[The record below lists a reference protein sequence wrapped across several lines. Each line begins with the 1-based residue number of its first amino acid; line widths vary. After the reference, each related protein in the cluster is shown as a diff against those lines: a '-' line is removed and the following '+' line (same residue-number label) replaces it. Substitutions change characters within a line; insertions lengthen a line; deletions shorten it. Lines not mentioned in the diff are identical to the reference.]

1 MNGLYNINLYIKAT
15 FSGFL
20 EWPLYT
26 GLTVHVDIV
35 GYLFRDRI
43 STIAFVLSE
52 TNIALYL
59 FQWKK
64 YYDILSNGKNIT
76 IFIPDRINH
85 IQSNLP

>member
-35 GYLFRDRI
+35 EYLFLKEEI
-43 STIAFVLSE
+43 SWSCF
-52 TNIALYL
+52 
-59 FQWKK
+59 
-64 YYDILSNGKNIT
+64 
-76 IFIPDRINH
+76 
-85 IQSNLP
+85 